1 MRKTGNVYI
10 IGRKIH
16 KERLVFMLFDKI
28 DGMNGDG
35 IGNVLIFPKC
45 LSTPFHKSDA
55 ADAIDDGHVM
65 SVAGM

>member
-1 MRKTGNVYI
+1 
-10 IGRKIH
+10 
-16 KERLVFMLFDKI
+16 MLFDKI

-35 IGNVLIFPKC
+35 IGNVLVFPKC

>member
-1 MRKTGNVYI
+1 
-10 IGRKIH
+10 
-16 KERLVFMLFDKI
+16 MLFDKI

-65 SVAGM
+65 SVAGDVGLYSSSGLSFPVGSPGKFLV

>member
-1 MRKTGNVYI
+1 
-10 IGRKIH
+10 
-16 KERLVFMLFDKI
+16 MLFDKV

-35 IGNVLIFPKC
+35 IGNVLVTSSKVLFR
-45 LSTPFHKSDA
+45 PFHKSDA